1 MSKRDLL
8 IEIGTEEL
16 PPKALSSLSEAFT
29 NSITQ
34 QLAAEELSFDGVE
47 GFASPRRLAVVVR
60 QLDEQ
65 APSKDIEKWG
75 PPVKVAFKDGQATKA
90 AEAFA
95 KSNGLALDELS
106 NYIANDGKQDN
117 KVAEL
122 KQGQYFGEAALI
134 TDEPRNATIV
144 AREPAVFYALGK
156 NDFRAVL
163 ETSATFEEELR
174 QALFNRQ

>member
-47 GFASPRRLAVVVR
+47 GFASPRRLAVVVS

-106 NYIANDGKQDN
+106 NYIANDGKQD
-117 KVAEL
+117 KLCFRSTAE
-122 KQGQYFGEAALI
+122 GSH
-134 TDEPRNATIV
+134 
-144 AREPAVFYALGK
+144 ARVC
-156 NDFRAVL
+156 
-163 ETSATFEEELR
+163 
-174 QALFNRQ
+174 